1 MSQPGPK
8 TGPEMAHLE
17 KVSLS
22 PEGPRPA
29 GRLMLLVMMRY
40 YRFGKGRIFPSEQ
53 RLSSD
58 TGMTVRSVQ
67 RVLQELER
75 DGWIRRHIHGAR
87 GQGWRRYEYELAWP
101 RGYDPQ
107 ANAWLTEVGRRKA
120 AGRKAF
126 REEHGWQPEATP
138 DSKPQRLEE
147 FLADYWEG
155 QAAESPPEPSPPPD
169 QTPVSE
175 VFDYWRAVMEKPEA
189 LLDSTRSKAIAAR
202 LKQGYSVD
210 QLKRAI
216 DGCKASAFHQGRN
229 DNRQVYNDIELI
241 CRDTKRVESF
251 ISIVEGKTADQQML
265 DNWITGGGTIIEG
278 QCRRESSAERFH
290 RLNSMSFEE
299 LLNQAPPGE
308 RVISGEVV
316 PDESVVDPDPPQLPP
331 PVLDLAPPL
340 PGIDPAAW
348 ERLILHWR
356 HREFHVTR
364 EQAAEVA
371 RRVQRHPQ
379 QVALIH
385 QVIDRNLSEH
395 WPG

>member
-175 VFDYWRAVMEKPEA
+175 VFDYWRAVME
-189 LLDSTRSKAIAAR
+189 
-202 LKQGYSVD
+202 
-210 QLKRAI
+210 
-216 DGCKASAFHQGRN
+216 
-229 DNRQVYNDIELI
+229 
-241 CRDTKRVESF
+241 
-251 ISIVEGKTADQQML
+251 
-265 DNWITGGGTIIEG
+265 
-278 QCRRESSAERFH
+278 
-290 RLNSMSFEE
+290 
-299 LLNQAPPGE
+299 
-308 RVISGEVV
+308 
-316 PDESVVDPDPPQLPP
+316 VVDPDPPQLPP